1 MDKNTILHPEPCDV
15 TRLQLTALEAFF
27 LSQVDGK
34 LKLFEVAELSF
45 YDVDNA
51 IRLARRL
58 VEMGAVSA
66 STRSSA
72 RPARHDPRA
81 EKDSSLRPPRH
92 DPRAEKD
99 SSLRPPRHDPRAEKQ
114 SSLRPP
120 RKSIHVK
127 AVTVAPK
134 PPKAIDE
141 ICELDDATVAR
152 ITAFDRTLATHDHYA
167 LLGVD
172 RGAERKAIKNAYFAL
187 ASKFHPDRF
196 FKKKLG
202 HVRPILERV
211 FSRITEAHDVLTD
224 RARREAY
231 DAKLPPAPRVRVSSK
246 PPSSRAS
253 KAPPSSR
260 SSKAPSV
267 RVSKAPSAPPRA
279 SKSPPKAHTMPPKRA
294 SKQIKAIVALLRPKK
309 MLAPAMRSHPPKPAT
324 SAAPRPM
331 SGAPRSMSGAPGS
344 MSRAEVQRRVEIF
357 VQAADEALR
366 ANDVIAAAN
375 NYRLALENSDDPVI
389 RAKLEQVDELAK
401 QRRSELSLGRAR
413 AAERDQRWADAAF
426 EYAKA
431 HQARPSAELADRASH
446 ALRMSGGDLRRAVS
460 LAEFAVTAEPRNTSY
475 RITLAEAYLA
485 AGLLERASAESTKA
499 LASAPDDER
508 IKRLVLAVKKAR
520 G

>member
-1 MDKNTILHPEPCDV
+1 
-15 TRLQLTALEAFF
+15 
-27 LSQVDGK
+27 
-34 LKLFEVAELSF
+34 
-45 YDVDNA
+45 
-51 IRLARRL
+51 
-58 VEMGAVSA
+58 
-66 STRSSA
+66 
-72 RPARHDPRA
+72 
-81 EKDSSLRPPRH
+81 
-92 DPRAEKD
+92 
-99 SSLRPPRHDPRAEKQ
+99 
-114 SSLRPP
+114 
-120 RKSIHVK
+120 
-127 AVTVAPK
+127 
-134 PPKAIDE
+134 
-141 ICELDDATVAR
+141 
-152 ITAFDRTLATHDHYA
+152 
-167 LLGVD
+167 
-172 RGAERKAIKNAYFAL
+172 
-187 ASKFHPDRF
+187 
-196 FKKKLG
+196 
-202 HVRPILERV
+202 
-211 FSRITEAHDVLTD
+211 
-224 RARREAY
+224 
-231 DAKLPPAPRVRVSSK
+231 
-246 PPSSRAS
+246 
-253 KAPPSSR
+253 
-260 SSKAPSV
+260 
-267 RVSKAPSAPPRA
+267 
-279 SKSPPKAHTMPPKRA
+279 MPPKRA